1 MTFWYFQL
9 EDVEDYLTVQQ
20 VFSTLLYV
28 SCNIVAVPCLVF
40 L

>member
-1 MTFWYFQL
+1 MTFRYFQL
-9 EDVEDYLTVQQ
+9 EDFEDYLTVQQ

-28 SCNIVAVPCLVF
+28 SCNIAVPCLVF